1 MCLGVPLQVRE
12 VISPATVRCTP
23 AGAPDVPRE
32 VNTGLLEQPP
42 AAGDWLLVH
51 VDVAIRT
58 LDPEEARQI
67 ADALRA
73 VEAAARGES
82 FEHLL
87 ADLIDREP
95 QLPEHLRPADEET
108 FRYG

>member
-12 VISPATVRCTP
+12 VLSSASVRC
-23 AGAPDVPRE
+23 ASADSSDCPRE

-42 AAGDWLLVH
+42 LPGDWLLAH

-58 LDPEEARQI
+58 LSSEEARQI
-67 ADALRA
+67 TDALLA
-73 VEAAARGES
+73 VKAAAQGES
-82 FEHLL
+82 FEHLI

-95 QLPEHLRPADEET
+95 QLPDHLRESEQEEY
-108 FRYG
+108 RYE